1 MEKVIE
7 KFDDMINLLECI
19 NTKLKVLV
27 DDCESCKQT
36 ETIKSEDEQVL
47 DFVKELTDALGIKD
61 KVTITK
67 ITGIK

>member
-7 KFDDMINLLECI
+7 KFDDMINLLESI
-19 NTKLKVLV
+19 NIKLKVLV
-27 DDCESCKQT
+27 DDCESCEQT
-36 ETIKSEDEQVL
+36 ENIKSEDEQVL

-67 ITGIK
+67 ITGVK

>member
-7 KFDDMINLLECI
+7 KFDDMINLLESI

-27 DDCESCKQT
+27 DDCESCEQT